1 MAIVGTFGV
10 DDFGGRVVRADQA
23 GELALFRLVGSLR
36 AGLADFVDDVEEG
49 ADRAVDAAGEI
60 VIASRRRR
68 IIIIIIIIVVGLDGH
83 ATRRAAEL
91 WTLDVAL
98 ELDVEDVQQL
108 TGRVIDVEL
117 SRQSRF
123 GQQRPQLIQFVQ
135 HHLRRQSAERRRR
148 RPRCRRRRNLIRP
161 V

>member
-1 MAIVGTFGV
+1 LAIVGTFGV
-10 DDFGGRVVRADQA
+10 DDFGGRVVRADQT

-60 VIASRRRR
+60 VITSRR
-68 IIIIIIIIVVGLDGH
+68 IIIIIIVVGLDGH
-83 ATRRAAEL
+83 AARRAAEL

-108 TGRVIDVEL
+108 TGRVIDIEL

-135 HHLRRQSAERRRR
+135 HHLRRQSTERRRR
-148 RPRCRRRRNLIRP
+148 RPRCRRRQNLIRP